1 MLAWLKVAKAEQGL
15 SGQIKFKAERINK
28 RNKQTSQ
35 VHFQGN
41 KGVFEIEKQ
50 EIPAPDGEGQIL

>member
-1 MLAWLKVAKAEQGL
+1 MAKAEQGL

-35 VHFQGN
+35 VHFQGK
-41 KGVFEIEKQ
+41 KGVLEIDKH
-50 EIPAPDGEGQIL
+50 EIPALMVSYS